1 MGADRREGITPL
13 AADHAAASLAANTHA
28 AARGGIRSIPSG
40 TGGQRA
46 QMAQPRNDEYPG
58 DERAGM
64 HLVSIRGRNGGLSPA
79 RLFYRLLT
87 ISRQLINHI
96 EAA

>member
-46 QMAQPRNDEYPG
+46 QMAQPRNDE
-58 DERAGM
+58 
-64 HLVSIRGRNGGLSPA
+64 
-79 RLFYRLLT
+79 
-87 ISRQLINHI
+87 
-96 EAA
+96 